1 MCDHEGE
8 AVTDEFQ
15 APDPIGE
22 SEAVDLIP
30 EEESPEEA
38 DFTSG
43 EGLVALA
50 GIIILAVWIIFEVI
64 AKNYSVTTLAIVLA
78 LLAVVL
84 PRIKREEVEKIQQ
97 LPILMKVIGYGLVA
111 VGIVEVI
118 DDISYG
124 VYDSIFGVI
133 GALLAYAAYV
143 MAFMGARSIE
153 T

>member
-50 GIIILAVWIIFEVI
+50 GIIILAVWIILR
-64 AKNYSVTTLAIVLA
+64 SSPRTTASPHWRLCWRYLQSSF
-78 LLAVVL
+78 
-84 PRIKREEVEKIQQ
+84 PE
-97 LPILMKVIGYGLVA
+97 
-111 VGIVEVI
+111 
-118 DDISYG
+118 S
-124 VYDSIFGVI
+124 S
-133 GALLAYAAYV
+133 
-143 MAFMGARSIE
+143 ARK
-153 T
+153 